1 MKKVIIAAI
10 ALTFAGYSNAAPV
23 NTPDT
28 NTVVSTTDT
37 LVASADT
44 RTPVKVED
52 LPEAVK
58 KSLASSAFEGWS
70 PVAAYWVEGTAVS
83 YYEITVTKEAEKKYV
98 KLDKEGNSVQ

>member
-28 NTVVSTTDT
+28 NI
-37 LVASADT
+37 VAEAGET
-44 RTPVKVED
+44 RTPIKIED

-58 KSLASSAFEGWS
+58 KSLASSAYEGWT
-70 PVAAYWVEGTAVS
+70 PVAAYAVEGTGAS